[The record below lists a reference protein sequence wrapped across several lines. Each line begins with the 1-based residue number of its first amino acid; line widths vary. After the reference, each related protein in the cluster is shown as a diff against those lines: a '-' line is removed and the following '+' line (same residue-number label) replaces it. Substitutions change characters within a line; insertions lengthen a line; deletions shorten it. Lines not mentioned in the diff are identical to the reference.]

1 MDINNH
7 QETFASLNETGQTVM
22 CDLESGEVLTALQ
35 SKLDDIND
43 RWNSL
48 NARLIDVGHKLDGG
62 ATEWTQLFLDLEEI
76 VDWINRAIQE
86 LEAQKPVGNDIETV
100 NVQLETHQV
109 CD

>member
-1 MDINNH
+1 MDINKRH
-7 QETFASLNETGQTVM
+7 ETFASLNETGQTVM

-48 NARLIDVGHKLDGG
+48 NARLIDVRHKLDGG
-62 ATEWTQLFLDLEEI
+62 ATEWALHVQEI